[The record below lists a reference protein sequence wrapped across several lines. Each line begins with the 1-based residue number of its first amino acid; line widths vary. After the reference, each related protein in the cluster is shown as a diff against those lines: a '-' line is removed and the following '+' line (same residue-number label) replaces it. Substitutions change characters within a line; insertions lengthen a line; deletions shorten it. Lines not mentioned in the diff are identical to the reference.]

1 MFILSFL
8 EHHKQDPEYEDGPD
22 ILLFN
27 SGKIFEFTFISLKST
42 NSRKKK
48 KNILQFIYVD

>member
-8 EHHKQDPEYEDGPD
+8 EHYKQGPECEDGTD

-27 SGKIFEFTFISLKST
+27 PRKISEFTFIS
-42 NSRKKK
+42 
-48 KNILQFIYVD
+48 F